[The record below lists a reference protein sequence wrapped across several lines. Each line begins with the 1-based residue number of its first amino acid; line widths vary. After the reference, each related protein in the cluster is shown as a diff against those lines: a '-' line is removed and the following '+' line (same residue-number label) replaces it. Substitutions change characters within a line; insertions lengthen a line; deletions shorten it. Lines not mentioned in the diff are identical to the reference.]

1 MNRKRNKNMAYKR
14 ITKFAISIILS
25 VSMILELAG
34 IVPIYTKAAIDNT
47 KAAEPEAGQET
58 VSPFS
63 ANAEITNSSTDKQEI
78 AELLLQ
84 KKFTVSD
91 NKTSMEYYKKGNG
104 VLIKG
109 SRH

>member
-1 MNRKRNKNMAYKR
+1 MAYKR

-58 VSPFS
+58 VSPFLPMQ
-63 ANAEITNSSTDKQEI
+63 K
-78 AELLLQ
+78 LQ
-84 KKFTVSD
+84 IVAQINKK
-91 NKTSMEYYKKGNG
+91 
-104 VLIKG
+104 
-109 SRH
+109 